1 MTTALERL
9 AGGWGRVVGAYRA
22 AIQQRQRP
30 AFLGAQ
36 VQAARWEGGIW
47 YGQEQAVERRAMTNS
62 WVYSAISLIAK
73 EASAAQFQVMRTGGP
88 DDKPEQIQNH
98 PLEVLLRRPNPF
110 MSRSFL
116 WQYSI
121 WWLKLDGNFYWYLGA
136 GNGGLAEIWPLPAYQ
151 IRAIPGDAQTFV
163 SHYEYTVGGQVF
175 QIPANL
181 ILHVKQPNPW
191 NIFTGLSELVAATL
205 PSDSDL
211 AMSRWNGAFFAKD
224 NVMPSSIINLSSG
237 TADQPIN
244 PSDADALKADLQD
257 DYSAFRRKSLVT
269 TANSVTAMLLGWNAK
284 DMDFITGR
292 KFEKEEIF
300 TIYGIPGGLVDPNA
314 TEANAFVAQQGFKER
329 TIWPL
334 LCMIADWITIGL
346 VMPYYGD
353 GLEAAF
359 EDIRPVNRELQLAER
374 DAAKGV
380 LTIDEIRQR
389 YFEVPPLPNGQGAV
403 LEGIG
408 GFGGLGGLGGFEQP
422 GNPAEGLTQSHQAA
436 QQELRRWKS
445 KALRA
450 LKSGKAAN
458 VNFDSDYIAD
468 DVADHI
474 REHLTNAKTADDV
487 RAAFEV
493 AADPSPFSLK
503 VIRPFR
509 PWSRLEAE
517 MQRQVQAALDAEAR
531 RLVAELRK
539 TGPGALEAA
548 ETWAEH
554 ERRLLA
560 AIQGPM
566 GRLAAFGVERVR
578 RTLTAGEAINVNW
591 GLANQRAV
599 DWALSHAAERARLL
613 SDTTRKMIA
622 NAQTK
627 VEDIY
632 GAVSEWAAQPEA
644 LPDLVRR
651 IEQIVPNPVR
661 AEMIAVTESTS
672 TFADAN
678 SAAWAEVGY
687 APAVYKPAYHIRC
700 RCYVQPYKLPNG
712 EKVIVN
718 YTAVDELVC
727 TQELETPWGETV
739 EGCRALHMVVLSEGD
754 YLGMKLSDA
763 IELSKEKRL

>member
-1 MTTALERL
+1 MSGALEKWART
-9 AGGWGRVVGAYRA
+9 WGNVVGAYRA
-22 AIQQRQRP
+22 AIAQQRQRP

-36 VQAARWEGGIW
+36 TQAARWEGGTWVAGDAQI
-47 YGQEQAVERRAMTNS
+47 ERRAMTNS
-62 WVYSAISLIAK
+62 WVYAAISLIAK
-73 EASAAQFQVMRTGGP
+73 EASAAQFQVNRCAGP
-88 DDKPEQIQNH
+88 DDEPQQIHNH

-121 WWLKLDGNFYWYLGA
+121 WWLKLDGNFYWYLG
-136 GNGGLAEIWPLPAYQ
+136 GTEGGLAEIWPLPAYAVN
-151 IRAIPGDAQTFV
+151 AIPGDAQTFID
-163 SHYEYTVGGQVF
+163 HYEYTVGGRIF
-175 QIPANL
+175 NIPANL
-181 ILHVKQPNPW
+181 IMHVKQPNPW
-191 NIFTGLSELVAATL
+191 SIFTGLSELVAATL
-205 PSDSDL
+205 PSDADL

-237 TADQPIN
+237 DASQPIN
-244 PSDADALKADLQD
+244 PADADALKADLQD

-269 TANSVTAMLLGWNAK
+269 TANSVTATLLGWNAK
-284 DMDFITGR
+284 DMDFIGGR
-292 KFEKEEIF
+292 RFTKEEIF
-300 TIYGIPGGLVDPNA
+300 TVYGVPMGLIDPSA

-334 LCMIADWITIGL
+334 LCMIADWITLGL
-346 VMPYYGD
+346 VVPWYGD

-359 EDIRPVNRELQLAER
+359 EDVRPVNRELELQER

-389 YFEVPPLPNGQGAV
+389 YFEVPPLPDGRGSI
-403 LEGIG
+403 LEGEGG
-408 GFGGLGGLGGFEQP
+408 GFGGFGGGQQF
-422 GNPAEGLTQSHQAA
+422 GNPAEGLTQSHQAV

-450 LKSGKAAN
+450 LKSGKAAS
-458 VNFDSDYIAD
+458 VNFDSDCIAD
-468 DVADHI
+468 DVAEHI

-493 AADPSPFSLK
+493 AAPSFFTLK
-503 VIRPFR
+503 TIPRPFR
-509 PWSRLEAE
+509 PWSRLENE

-531 RLVAELRK
+531 RFVAELRK
-539 TGPGALEAA
+539 FGANALQNA
-548 ETWAEH
+548 EMWAEH

-566 GRLAAFGVERVR
+566 QQLAAFGVERVR
-578 RTLTAGEAINVNW
+578 RTLTAGEAVNINWN
-591 GLANQRAV
+591 LANQRAV
-599 DWALSHAAERARLL
+599 DWALSHAVERARLL
-613 SDTTRKMIA
+613 SDTTRKMIS

-644 LPDLVRR
+644 LPDLIRR
-651 IEQIVPNPVR
+651 IQEIVPNPVR

-678 SAAWAEVGY
+678 SAAWAELGY
-687 APAVYKPAYHIRC
+687 AAAVYRPASHPNC
-700 RCYVQPYKLPNG
+700 RCYLQPYKLPNG
-712 EKVIVN
+712 QRVQVW

-727 TQELETPWGETV
+727 TQPLTTPWGEV
-739 EGCRALHMVVLSEGD
+739 EGCQDLHMVIVSEGE
-754 YLGMKLSDA
+754 YLGMSVD
-763 IELSKEKRL
+763 EVT